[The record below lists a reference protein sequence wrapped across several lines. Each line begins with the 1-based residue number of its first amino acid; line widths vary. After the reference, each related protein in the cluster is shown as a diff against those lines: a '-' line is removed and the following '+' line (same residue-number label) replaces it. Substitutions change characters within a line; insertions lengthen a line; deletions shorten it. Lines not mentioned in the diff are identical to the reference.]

1 MELEVASE
9 AAGEAWGTAERAQER
24 VGAARV
30 RVVEVVEVVE
40 GAKAVDSVREE
51 VERMAKEVA

>member
-1 MELEVASE
+1 L
-9 AAGEAWGTAERAQER
+9 GTAERAQER
-24 VGAARV
+24 VRAARV

-51 VERMAKEVA
+51 VEWMAKEVA

>member
-1 MELEVASE
+1 M
-9 AAGEAWGTAERAQER
+9 R
-24 VGAARV
+24 AARV